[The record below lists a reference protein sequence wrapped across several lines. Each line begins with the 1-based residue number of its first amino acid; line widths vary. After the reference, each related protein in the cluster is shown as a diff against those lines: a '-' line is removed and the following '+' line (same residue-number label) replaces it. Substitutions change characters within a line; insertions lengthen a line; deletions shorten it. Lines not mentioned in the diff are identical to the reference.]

1 MPAVV
6 AIEVSAVPMAQPE
19 WVAQMVDACSA
30 SLDDGACV
38 YVAGDADNTS
48 GEASRRAR
56 VTWDGAGRATIVVDS
71 PQSGQAT
78 AERTLQF
85 QVTDEPLEQWRTIGF
100 TTALLA
106 RGPSERPIATSAPIA
121 PVPNDFS
128 ALSTARLLAA
138 SASSTQGPKAGGQLR
153 LEGRAWQA
161 PWLLGVGF
169 EYTAAPWQ
177 VPGIEGRANWT
188 ELSAGVAWY
197 VEPSSAVQV
206 FTRLDVCAQRVGLG
220 AQKKKEQQELSLWQP
235 GVRLGVDL
243 ALPVTPAWA
252 VVVGGQATV
261 VRSPLEVR
269 ADGKLVTEVP
279 PVSAGANVGV
289 QHRF

>member
-1 MPAVV
+1 MPALV
-6 AIEVSAVPMAQPE
+6 AIEVSAVPVAQPE
-19 WVAQMVDACSA
+19 WVAQMVDACTV
-30 SLDDGACV
+30 SLDDGSCV
-38 YVAGDADNTS
+38 YVARDQNEAPVQ
-48 GEASRRAR
+48 ASRRAR

-71 PQSGQAT
+71 PQPGAAST
-78 AERTLQF
+78 ERTLQF
-85 QVTDEPLEQWRTIGF
+85 QVTDEPIEQWRTIGF

-106 RGPSERPIATSAPIA
+106 RAPTERPIEPTALVA
-121 PVPNDFS
+121 PVPDDFS
-128 ALSTARLLAA
+128 SLATGRLLVS
-138 SASSTQGPKAGGQLR
+138 SASSTQGPKAGGQFR

-161 PWLLGVGF
+161 AWLVGVGF
-169 EYTAAPWQ
+169 EYTAAPWK

-197 VEPSSAVQV
+197 LEPSAAVQV

-220 AQKKKEQQELSLWQP
+220 AQKKEEQQELSFWQP

-261 VRSPLEVR
+261 VRSPIEVR
-269 ADGKLVTEVP
+269 ADGKLVTEIP

>member
-1 MPAVV
+1 VPAVV
-6 AIEVSAVPMAQPE
+6 AIEVSAVTVAQPE

-30 SLDDGACV
+30 SLDDGTCV
-38 YVAGDADNTS
+38 YVARDRNEAPVQ
-48 GEASRRAR
+48 ASRRAR

-106 RGPSERPIATSAPIA
+106 RGPTERPSALTPPVA
-121 PVPNDFS
+121 PMHNDFS
-128 ALSTARLLAA
+128 ALATARLLAS

-161 PWLLGVGF
+161 PWLLGVAV
-169 EYTAAPWQ
+169 EYTAAPWK

-220 AQKKKEQQELSLWQP
+220 GQKKEDQQELSFWQP
-235 GVRLGVDL
+235 GVRFGVDV

-261 VRSPLEVR
+261 VRSPIEVR
-269 ADGKLVTEVP
+269 ADGKLVTEIP
-279 PVSAGANVGV
+279 TVSAGANVGV